1 MSYKLDNIDKRILF
15 ELDKNARIADTQ
27 IAKLIRKSKESV
39 RYRIK
44 KLEEEGIITGYSTW
58 IDPSN
63 LGFMS
68 AKIYLTLANKPKQKE
83 ELINYVKNDKR
94 LLWLG
99 VAEGAWNM
107 GLTFFVKSN
116 EEFYDL
122 KNELFAKFKD
132 IILESKTANLVE
144 VLYTD
149 KKFLYDEK
157 TKWKTVF
164 KFNEKYEL
172 KNIEKDILKELF
184 KNSRIN
190 IVDIANKH
198 SSTVDIIRNRIKK
211 LEQAKIISRYTV
223 NIDYNK
229 LGYEFYK
236 TFLYFRS
243 FDKSEENR
251 LVNYAKNQKNVIHL
265 IKQISP
271 WDIELEIMCE
281 SYHEYNK
288 IINELTKLFPN
299 TIQKVET
306 AIMSEDYVFA
316 SKQMIF
322 E

>member
-1 MSYKLDNIDKRILF
+1 MSHKLDNLDKRILF

-27 IAKLIRKSKESV
+27 LAKLVRKSKESV

-44 KLEEEGIITGYSTW
+44 KLESEGIITGFSTW

-116 EEFYDL
+116 EEFYNL

-144 VLYTD
+144 VIYTD
-149 KKFLYDEK
+149 KKFFHEAK
-157 TKWKTVF
+157 NEWKTVF
-164 KFNEKYEL
+164 KFRQNYEL
-172 KNIEKDILKELF
+172 KDIEKKILKELF

-198 SSTVDIIRNRIKK
+198 NSTVDIVRNRMKK
-211 LEQAKIISRYTV
+211 LEASNIISRYTV

-236 TFLYFRS
+236 TFLYFKS
-243 FDKSEENR
+243 FDKDEETR
-251 LVNYAKNQKNVIHL
+251 LINYTKNQKNIIHL

-271 WDIELEIMCE
+271 WDIELELICE
-281 SYHEYNK
+281 NYHEYNQ

-299 TIQKVET
+299 IIQKVET
-306 AIMSEDYVFA
+306 AIISENYEFA
-316 SKQMIF
+316 SKHLIF